1 MKSLYLLLND
11 VFRDLD
17 FLELYARLTAVMVT
31 IVALFVIAMIVH
43 WITKILTVKII
54 HRLVEK
60 SKTDWDD
67 YLLKRKVFQSMSH
80 LTFCFGFLLFK

>member
-31 IVALFVIAMIVH
+31 IVALLLVAMIVH

-54 HRLVEK
+54 P
-60 SKTDWDD
+60 SI
-67 YLLKRKVFQSMSH
+67 
-80 LTFCFGFLLFK
+80 G